1 VWSSGGY
8 GRPSVTEPVTST
20 DEEYNWRCYRHPE
33 RDAGVK
39 CRRCERAIC
48 PDCMISAPVGFQC
61 PECVKGAPAV
71 RTLRSMR
78 TNPAATIALI
88 AVNVGIFLL
97 TSSDARL
104 QGDLAVRAF
113 EVADG
118 EWWRL
123 VTAGFLHFNALH
135 LGFNMFLLWQLGE
148 MLESSLGRLRF
159 GLLYLAALLWGS
171 VGALLLSPDALTGGA
186 SGAVFGLMGAA
197 VLLLRRRG
205 IDPMQ
210 AGIGGLL
217 VINLLLTFRPGV
229 SIGGHLG
236 GLVGGA
242 VLAWVFGETED
253 APGLGATVAGA
264 LLVVGAGAGL
274 WLASHPV

>member
-1 VWSSGGY
+1 VSEDEAADDGY
-8 GRPSVTEPVTST
+8 
-20 DEEYNWRCYRHPE
+20 DWRCYRHPARE
-33 RDAGVK
+33 AGVK

-78 TNPAATIALI
+78 TNPAVTIALI
-88 AVNVGIFLL
+88 AVNIGVFLL

-113 EVADG
+113 EVAGG

-123 VTAGFLHFNALH
+123 ATAGFLHFNALH
-135 LGFNMFLLWQLGE
+135 LGFNMFLLWQLGQ

-159 GLLYLAALLWGS
+159 GLLYVAALLWGS
-171 VGALLLSPDALTGGA
+171 VGALLLSPEALTGGA

-229 SIGGHLG
+229 SVGGHLG

-242 VLAWVFGETED
+242 VLAWAFGETEE
-253 APGLGATVAGA
+253 APGLGALAAGA
-264 LLVVGAGAGL
+264 LLAVGAGAGL
-274 WLASHPV
+274 WLASNPV